1 MNQATDQAIW
11 TIAFGFMFIGL
22 AGVFYS
28 FQFIGFEKDYTG
40 YNFLL
45 FGLAIVFF
53 VVAGGLY
60 FKNRKDK
67 IQKS

>member
-11 TIAFGFMFIGL
+11 LIVFGFMMIGL
-22 AGVFYS
+22 AGLFYS
-28 FQFIGFEKDYTG
+28 YRFIGLEGDYTSHV
-40 YNFLL
+40 FLM
-45 FGLAIVFF
+45 FGAAIMFF